1 LFLARLQLLFAILAI
16 FFVQS
21 ALAQTPSA
29 GASEPQP
36 FFFPAPPAGFN
47 PVGASDADLAA
58 YGFPKRPALTDP
70 YYATWAKVVSN
81 AKNRIANP
89 VARTT
94 TRVHGPVRQAVSG
107 PVHAAGGV
115 GADNGFSY
123 NWSGPEVT
131 YPNTSGYFA
140 RNGST
145 AYIAFQP
152 PVLGTEDCLYA
163 PYHTS
168 IWAGFDGDSR
178 LSSYDVLQAGIDVS
192 YGTSCSVSYAAWYEW
207 YMPGCSGSSTSYPC
221 YETDVNLT
229 VNAGDAMYIS
239 VTYNTTS
246 PNGTAFLSDQTTGD
260 YVTVSFNQPSGNSD
274 GTYSG
279 SSAEW
284 IVERPLSIAT
294 GSLYDLGNYSVP
306 DGPNGYLW
314 AYPDYT
320 NSAGSIIG
328 AGFDSAATTTFWT
341 MTCDSSHWNPSSA
354 CNVISETISIPYYQQ
369 GSSGACIWPGTIC
382 FYPTGPAASQ

>member
-1 LFLARLQLLFAILAI
+1 MPFPRGKPEPNPCSSLVCNFCSQFLRLSLSRVRSLRLRPPERVNLNLSF
-16 FFVQS
+16 S
-21 ALAQTPSA
+21 RPR
-29 GASEPQP
+29 
-36 FFFPAPPAGFN
+36 PAGFN

-178 LSSYDVLQAGIDVS
+178 LRSYDVLQAGVDVS
-192 YGTSCSVSYAAWYEW
+192 
-207 YMPGCSGSSTSYPC
+207 
-221 YETDVNLT
+221 
-229 VNAGDAMYIS
+229 
-239 VTYNTTS
+239 
-246 PNGTAFLSDQTTGD
+246 
-260 YVTVSFNQPSGNSD
+260 
-274 GTYSG
+274 
-279 SSAEW
+279 
-284 IVERPLSIAT
+284 
-294 GSLYDLGNYSVP
+294 
-306 DGPNGYLW
+306 
-314 AYPDYT
+314 
-320 NSAGSIIG
+320 
-328 AGFDSAATTTFWT
+328 
-341 MTCDSSHWNPSSA
+341 
-354 CNVISETISIPYYQQ
+354 
-369 GSSGACIWPGTIC
+369 
-382 FYPTGPAASQ
+382 